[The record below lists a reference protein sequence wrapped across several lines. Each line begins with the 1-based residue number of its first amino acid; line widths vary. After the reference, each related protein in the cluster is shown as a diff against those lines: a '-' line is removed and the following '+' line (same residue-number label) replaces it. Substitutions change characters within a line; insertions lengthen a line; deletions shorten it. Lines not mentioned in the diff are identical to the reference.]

1 MVTAKKILIT
11 IKHNFLLILFFHKLC
26 NFKLV
31 LFTNYNDVCFEYRKC
46 KTMMVKDLKEF
57 IFEKNYKR
65 ISFTKI
71 DTYYLLKKKFK
82 KKI

>member
-1 MVTAKKILIT
+1 
-11 IKHNFLLILFFHKLC
+11 
-26 NFKLV
+26 
-31 LFTNYNDVCFEYRKC
+31 
-46 KTMMVKDLKEF
+46 MMVKDLKEF

-71 DTYYLLKKKFK
+71 DTYYLLEKKFK